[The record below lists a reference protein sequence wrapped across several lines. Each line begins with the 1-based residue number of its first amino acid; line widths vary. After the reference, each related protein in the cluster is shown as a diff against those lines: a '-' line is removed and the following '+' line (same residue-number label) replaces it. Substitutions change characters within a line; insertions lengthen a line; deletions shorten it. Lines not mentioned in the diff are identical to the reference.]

1 MIEILSAKVERWK
14 VDGAFIISRGAK
26 IDVDVVVREVTDGT
40 HVGRG
45 EGTPIYYE
53 GETADLCADSIL
65 MRGKQRR
72 KITRE
77 DLLDSMMEGAARN
90 ALDCALWDL
99 EAKQAGKA
107 VWQLAGLPAPQPL
120 TTAYTVSLGDPA
132 KMEADARAAAK
143 TYKLLKCKLTGE
155 DDRERVAAVRR
166 GAPEAR
172 LVVDANESW
181 DDLDIEAEAHAL
193 SAFGVELIEQPVSA
207 GEEDLLIGL
216 KSPIPFCA
224 DESCHTHEDLD
235 RLEGYQAVNI
245 KLDKAGGLTE
255 AMRLE
260 EKARERG
267 RDVMIGCMLGTSLG
281 IAPAFLLGQ
290 KA

>member
-26 IDVDVVVREVTDGT
+26 IDVDVVVCEVTDGT

-120 TTAYTVSLGDPA
+120 TTAYTVSLRSEEHTSELQSLMRISYA
-132 KMEADARAAAK
+132 VFC
-143 TYKLLKCKLTGE
+143 LKK
-155 DDRERVAAVRR
+155 
-166 GAPEAR
+166 
-172 LVVDANESW
+172 
-181 DDLDIEAEAHAL
+181 
-193 SAFGVELIEQPVSA
+193 
-207 GEEDLLIGL
+207 
-216 KSPIPFCA
+216 KK
-224 DESCHTHEDLD
+224 
-235 RLEGYQAVNI
+235 Y
-245 KLDKAGGLTE
+245 
-255 AMRLE
+255 
-260 EKARERG
+260 
-267 RDVMIGCMLGTSLG
+267 
-281 IAPAFLLGQ
+281 
-290 KA
+290 

>member
-181 DDLDIEAEAHAL
+181 DDLDIAAEAHAL
-193 SAFGVELIEQPVSA
+193 SAFGVELIEPPVSA
-207 GEEDLLIGL
+207 RSEERRVGKECVMMCRSRGEP
-216 KSPIPFCA
+216 S
-224 DESCHTHEDLD
+224 HEK
-235 RLEGYQAVNI
+235 I
-245 KLDKAGGLTE
+245 KNGNYAH
-255 AMRLE
+255 
-260 EKARERG
+260 
-267 RDVMIGCMLGTSLG
+267 
-281 IAPAFLLGQ
+281 
-290 KA
+290 

>member
-26 IDVDVVVREVTDGT
+26 IDVDVVVCEVTDGT

-107 VWQLAGLPAPQPL
+107 VRSEEHTSELQ
-120 TTAYTVSLGDPA
+120 SLMRISYA
-132 KMEADARAAAK
+132 VFC
-143 TYKLLKCKLTGE
+143 LKKKKQI
-155 DDRERVAAVRR
+155 DQ
-166 GAPEAR
+166 
-172 LVVDANESW
+172 NKNK
-181 DDLDIEAEAHAL
+181 I
-193 SAFGVELIEQPVSA
+193 
-207 GEEDLLIGL
+207 
-216 KSPIPFCA
+216 
-224 DESCHTHEDLD
+224 
-235 RLEGYQAVNI
+235 
-245 KLDKAGGLTE
+245 LTE
-255 AMRLE
+255 
-260 EKARERG
+260 
-267 RDVMIGCMLGTSLG
+267 T
-281 IAPAFLLGQ
+281 
-290 KA
+290 